1 MGFILKYDFVK
12 PVLFSIVLGHD
23 GECPATPE
31 ALKYMTSMI
40 PENAVWGITHAGRKD
55 MSIIAAAL
63 GLGAVTVRVGF
74 EDSNYLNPKTTVNT
88 NAPLV
93 AKTAALIRAMDKD
106 IMTPDEAREFLKIK
120 RN

>member
-1 MGFILKYDFVK
+1 MEKYDFVK
-12 PVLFSIVLGHD
+12 PVLFSVVLGHE

-31 ALKYMTSMI
+31 CLKYMTSMI
-40 PENAVWGITHAGRKD
+40 PDGAVWGITHAHRTD

-74 EDSNYLNPKTTVNT
+74 EDSDYLDPKTRVNT

-93 AKTAALIRAMDKD
+93 KKVSDLILAMDKEV
-106 IMTPDEAREFLKIK
+106 MTPNEAREFLKIK
-120 RN
+120 RGAL

>member
-1 MGFILKYDFVK
+1 MLFCFCLFIKEYSL
-12 PVLFSIVLGHD
+12 H
-23 GECPATPE
+23 T
-31 ALKYMTSMI
+31 MR
-40 PENAVWGITHAGRKD
+40 N
-55 MSIIAAAL
+55 
-63 GLGAVTVRVGF
+63 
-74 EDSNYLNPKTTVNT
+74 SNYLNPKTTVNT